1 MGDQEQAAEPK
12 KTKITYEQYM
22 RYSQLI
28 VGILKE
34 FEQEGQESVS
44 QSDIVN

>member
-1 MGDQEQAAEPK
+1 MEAEQKQAVSNQMGDQEQAAEPK

-28 VGILKE
+28 VGILK
-34 FEQEGQESVS
+34 
-44 QSDIVN
+44 